1 MVYAKFF
8 NNKNIKISS
17 TQRICG
23 RCGQRY
29 TVDEQG
35 FAVQQQKC
43 IYHWGKKS
51 RGTYNCC
58 NRPQYTMGCSE
69 AKGHVWE
76 HIDYENLYGYVETL
90 PKGESSQMFSDFC
103 IPSAFKY
110 MYIGEFF
117 FQ

>member
-1 MVYAKFF
+1 
-8 NNKNIKISS
+8 
-17 TQRICG
+17 
-23 RCGQRY
+23 
-29 TVDEQG
+29 
-35 FAVQQQKC
+35 
-43 IYHWGKKS
+43 
-51 RGTYNCC
+51 
-58 NRPQYTMGCSE
+58 MGCSE